1 MWRIDGCC
9 CGLCGSWSGGGLVGR
24 GLLLSPVT
32 AQPHTGQS
40 RAKWGTEAGWKV
52 TNNDAILP
60 PNLLRCSTDLGLP
73 RVDTTGNQTVCELD
87 SNGLKISN
95 IGIKTRFVFE
105 LFLTT
110 VHRCSARQH
119 HCYCLLLIPA
129 SVWTHP
135 SRV

>member
-1 MWRIDGCC
+1 MACVVAFVGRGWVVAF
-9 CGLCGSWSGGGLVGR
+9 VGR

-52 TNNDAILP
+52 TNNVAILP

-87 SNGLKISN
+87 SNGLKIPN
-95 IGIKTRFVFE
+95 IRK
-105 LFLTT
+105 
-110 VHRCSARQH
+110 SPDS
-119 HCYCLLLIPA
+119 CL
-129 SVWTHP
+129 SYF
-135 SRV
+135 

>member
-1 MWRIDGCC
+1 MA
-9 CGLCGSWSGGGLVGR
+9 SVVAFVGR
-24 GLLLSPVT
+24 GRVVAFVGRGRVVAFVGRSLLLSPVT

-60 PNLLRCSTDLGLP
+60 PNLLRCSTDFGLP

-95 IGIKTRFVFE
+95 IGKKNN
-105 LFLTT
+105 
-110 VHRCSARQH
+110 S
-119 HCYCLLLIPA
+119 CL
-129 SVWTHP
+129 SCF
-135 SRV
+135 